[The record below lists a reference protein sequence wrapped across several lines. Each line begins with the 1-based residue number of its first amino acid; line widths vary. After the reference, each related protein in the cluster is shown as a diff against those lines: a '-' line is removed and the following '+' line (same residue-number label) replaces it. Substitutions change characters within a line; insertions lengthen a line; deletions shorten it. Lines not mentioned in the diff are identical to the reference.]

1 MLYSTERKKLA
12 KKIGQ
17 LKDLG
22 ILNPEGGGIAVRL
35 TDGMI
40 LVSPTG
46 GAFRLWEVQ
55 PEDILVTD
63 LSGKIVEKGKYLAIA
78 ELPIDLYIFANYPLA
93 NAVFHL
99 HGPYSLAFASLCLP
113 IPHTTNHVEILGE
126 VPCLKSPDETK
137 LKREYLANSF
147 KVNIPEAVVYRPEV
161 FLVFDRLIKEFNNCF
176 GSRGQELD
184 KHGLAFTVE
193 KHGLFVFARNLDE
206 AIENAVRVEGA
217 ARTAIF
223 SKLIIQHAKN

>member
-63 LSGKIVEKGKYLAIA
+63 LSCKIVEKGKYLAIA

-93 NAVFHL
+93 NAVFAKIYKSM
-99 HGPYSLAFASLCLP
+99 GNSAMAKYFPFSTILP
-113 IPHTTNHVEILGE
+113 IPHTTN
-126 VPCLKSPDETK
+126 
-137 LKREYLANSF
+137 
-147 KVNIPEAVVYRPEV
+147 
-161 FLVFDRLIKEFNNCF
+161 
-176 GSRGQELD
+176 
-184 KHGLAFTVE
+184 
-193 KHGLFVFARNLDE
+193 
-206 AIENAVRVEGA
+206 
-217 ARTAIF
+217 
-223 SKLIIQHAKN
+223 